1 MSNSNTGHGCRP
13 PTRASSPHSSN
24 AGAISDE
31 GEGARPVSKLASPGR
46 AEAIGGERAEA
57 TGPAAAAAPFSALS
71 SLIHEERSDTLCQI
85 RTYDEK
91 SDEITDELNKRGIG
105 HLPHRLE
112 RYGAAV
118 SRTRVQ
124 GQFTLELVQGGDDDG
139 RRRELERMADKLNR
153 CGSYLGFRH
162 YFTIDE
168 LRLHEG
174 YFCQFEK
181 LCQLCALRRS
191 AKLLRTYSEK
201 FAQVMREQPHLV
213 ACMVTFTVKDGPELS
228 ERLNH
233 LLTFHGVQLERRKKR
248 LRDASRPET
257 EWARAAGGVSRVEI
271 KRGSGS
277 GQWHPHIHAGW
288 LCDQLPDQDK
298 LRDEWHELTGDSHQV
313 KVSPCRFAAG
323 AAPIDIAGELVEILK
338 YAVKLSDTSPADALH
353 VHETTRG
360 KKLIRP
366 FGLLHGV
373 KLSDGCLDD
382 PLCATDLPFIEL
394 FFNYEAGGYRSWR
407 RQSA

>member
-1 MSNSNTGHGCRP
+1 
-13 PTRASSPHSSN
+13 
-24 AGAISDE
+24 
-31 GEGARPVSKLASPGR
+31 
-46 AEAIGGERAEA
+46 
-57 TGPAAAAAPFSALS
+57 
-71 SLIHEERSDTLCQI
+71 
-85 RTYDEK
+85 
-91 SDEITDELNKRGIG
+91 
-105 HLPHRLE
+105 
-112 RYGAAV
+112 
-118 SRTRVQ
+118 
-124 GQFTLELVQGGDDDG
+124 
-139 RRRELERMADKLNR
+139 MADKLNR

-181 LCQLCALRRS
+181 LCQFCALRRS

-233 LLTFHGVQLERRKKR
+233 LVSSHGVQLERRKNA
-248 LRDASRPET
+248 LRGQAWT

-298 LRDEWHELTGDSHQV
+298 LRDE
-313 KVSPCRFAAG
+313 
-323 AAPIDIAGELVEILK
+323 
-338 YAVKLSDTSPADALH
+338 
-353 VHETTRG
+353 
-360 KKLIRP
+360 
-366 FGLLHGV
+366 
-373 KLSDGCLDD
+373 
-382 PLCATDLPFIEL
+382 
-394 FFNYEAGGYRSWR
+394 
-407 RQSA
+407 